1 MQNEGFGV
9 RDVCSRVVLA
19 SPISV
24 VTSGMDSV
32 ETELNAV
39 IQTVFV
45 YVRCFLQNC
54 RSSISGTQ
62 ISIIMWR
69 KVALSPWRADTLS
82 P

>member
-32 ETELNAV
+32 GTELNAV

-45 YVRCFLQNC
+45 YVAVFFRTAEAQLVGPK
-54 RSSISGTQ
+54 SAS
-62 ISIIMWR
+62 
-69 KVALSPWRADTLS
+69 
-82 P
+82 